1 MKKRIFIVCYLL
13 GILLT
18 GCTPSLPADD
28 PPEEVSAYSSNSPQE
43 DVPYYEDIKGSSLS
57 GDIPENLMT
66 VSKAQEMFGGIGFSD
81 YAKENV
87 DTATSYTATTEAS
100 TLSLKADDNEVVTN
114 IKFTTK
120 MKPLENA
127 LKEINCFLSVA
138 SGQDLSP
145 EEQTSIK
152 EIFSD
157 TQKENTDVNSV
168 KLNDQVFL
176 LWADTKNQ
184 QYSVIWE

>member
-18 GCTPSLPADD
+18 GCNSSLPADD
-28 PPEEVSAYSSNSPQE
+28 PPEEVSAYSSNSPHE

-66 VSKAQEMFGGIGFSD
+66 VSKAQEMFGEIGFSD

-127 LKEINCFLSVA
+127 LKEINCFLSIA

>member
-1 MKKRIFIVCYLL
+1 M
-13 GILLT
+13 
-18 GCTPSLPADD
+18 
-28 PPEEVSAYSSNSPQE
+28 N
-43 DVPYYEDIKGSSLS
+43 
-57 GDIPENLMT
+57 
-66 VSKAQEMFGGIGFSD
+66 
-81 YAKENV
+81 
-87 DTATSYTATTEAS
+87 
-100 TLSLKADDNEVVTN
+100 
-114 IKFTTK
+114 
-120 MKPLENA
+120 PLENA
-127 LKEINCFLSVA
+127 LKEINCFLSIA

>member
-18 GCTPSLPADD
+18 GCNSSLPADD
-28 PPEEVSAYSSNSPQE
+28 RPEEVSAYSSNSPQE

-100 TLSLKADDNEVVTN
+100 TLSLKADDNEVVT
-114 IKFTTK
+114 
-120 MKPLENA
+120 LENA
-127 LKEINCFLSVA
+127 LKEINCFLSIA